1 MGLPVSMAEL
11 NELMRDVL
19 DDDNIELTEAT
30 TAQDV
35 QGWDS
40 MSHIRLVVSIE
51 NRFKIKF
58 TNAEVERLKNVGD
71 LLKAINSKI
80 R

>member
-1 MGLPVSMAEL
+1 MAEL

-40 MSHIRLVVSIE
+40 MSHIRLIVSIE

>member
-40 MSHIRLVVSIE
+40 MSHIRLIVSIE